1 MVDSLSP
8 TLYLKEQPGRKR
20 ANTNDTLI
28 HNLYK
33 RRGRYD
39 DTPNIISEEESLTDG
54 NELNNM
60 NTLVSCDNEWTGGD
74 QTTVTTGQLT
84 SENEIALRCVFE
96 IPKQQSAD

>member
-60 NTLVSCDNEWTGGD
+60 NTLVSRDNEWTGGD
-74 QTTVTTGQLT
+74 QSTVTTG
-84 SENEIALRCVFE
+84 
-96 IPKQQSAD
+96 